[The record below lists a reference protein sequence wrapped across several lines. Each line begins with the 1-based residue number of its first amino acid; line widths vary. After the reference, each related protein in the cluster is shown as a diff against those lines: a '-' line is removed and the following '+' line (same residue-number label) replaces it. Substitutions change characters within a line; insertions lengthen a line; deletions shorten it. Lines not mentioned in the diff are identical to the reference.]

1 MARLD
6 DLKRFHSLIAALE
19 ERLRG
24 TRRLSECSGRMVW
37 PKRGVY
43 FFMESGEVRT
53 DSGEGAR
60 VVRVGTHAL
69 KAGSRSTLWAL
80 LRQHRGSA
88 NSGSGSHRG
97 SVFRLLVGDALIERD
112 CLTCP
117 SWLKYRNSAPRKIRD
132 IERPLEERVSRQI
145 RDMPLLHLAVDDEP
159 GRRSQRGFFER
170 NTIALLS
177 NHDKRNLD
185 PPSRGWL
192 GNHCSKRKV
201 GMSGLWNSRH
211 VDERYDPAFLDTLGG
226 LVLGGKLWLW
236 SW

>member
-6 DLKRFHSLIAALE
+6 DLKRFHSLIAVLE

-43 FFMESGEVRT
+43 FFMESREVRT

-60 VVRVGTHAL
+60 VVRVGIHAL
-69 KAGSRSTLWAL
+69 KSGSRSTLWTR

-88 NSGSGSHRG
+88 SSGSGSHRG

-112 CLTCP
+112 GLTCP
-117 SWLKYRNSAPRKIRD
+117 SWLNYPNSAPRRIRD
-132 IERPLEERVSRQI
+132 IERPMEVRVSRQI
-145 RDMPLLHLAVDDEP
+145 GDMPFLHLAVDDET
-159 GRRSQRGFFER
+159 GQRSQRGFVER

-177 NHDKRNLD
+177 NYEKRNLD

-192 GNHCSKRKV
+192 GSHCSKKKV
-201 GMSGLWNSRH
+201 RLSGLWNSRH
-211 VDERYDPAFLDTLGG
+211 VDEDYDPAFLDTLED
-226 LVLGGKLWLW
+226 LVLGG
-236 SW
+236 